1 MVTLAFERLL
11 PKNYVFV
18 FGFRY
23 VDLIS
28 LGCFSLLGWFWV
40 FQGIGLIIFY
50 EFFKYNSRV
59 GRGESWI
66 LDVFVVNIINPTKY
80 KEIN

>member
-23 VDLIS
+23 VDLIN
-28 LGCFSLLGWFWV
+28 LGCFSPLGWFWI

-50 EFFKYNSRV
+50 GFFKYNSRV
-59 GRGESWI
+59 EKGESWI
-66 LDVFVVNIINPTKY
+66 LDVFVVNIINPTKF

>member
-23 VDLIS
+23 VDLIN

-50 EFFKYNSRV
+50 EFLNTIQELEEGKV
-59 GRGESWI
+59 ESLMSLLWI
-66 LDVFVVNIINPTKY
+66 S
-80 KEIN
+80 